1 MTSTADQTPFP
12 ADKEPPT
19 SPIESGKQEKLSSP
33 YLTVPQAADHLRVSK
48 NHLDKLRVSGRGPPF
63 ARLGRRKVLY
73 RRSDL
78 DKWVDERIYK
88 STSQYG
94 L

>member
-1 MTSTADQTPFP
+1 MTTTADQTLFP
-12 ADKEPPT
+12 ADNEHPK
-19 SPIESGKQEKLSSP
+19 SPIDKQENLSSP
-33 YLTVPQAADHLRVSK
+33 YLTVPQAADYLRVSK

-78 DKWVDERIYK
+78 DKWVDERIYG